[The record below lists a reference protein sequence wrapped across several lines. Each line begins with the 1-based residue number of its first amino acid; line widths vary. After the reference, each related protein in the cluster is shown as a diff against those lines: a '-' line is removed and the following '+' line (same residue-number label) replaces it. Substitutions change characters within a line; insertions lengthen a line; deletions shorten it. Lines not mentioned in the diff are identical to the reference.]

1 MLVRCFWEAVTSNSP
16 FAVNLSQ
23 GFMRQELE
31 MVERQHQQQHHRTIP
46 SFPSFLHPLQPHS
59 LGSNTFRT
67 ALHRTAPHCSGP
79 AARRRISLTRASQFK
94 AAQFLRLAESKGN
107 KTLGNTWYVLTFNAS
122 IAFPLALFAHAG
134 THLENAPSVQRSHL
148 PHLTS
153 HQITS
158 HIPHLASR
166 ITHHASRITH
176 LSIA

>member
-67 ALHRTAPHCSGP
+67 ALHRTTLFW
-79 AARRRISLTRASQFK
+79 ARCTQKNFANP
-94 AAQFLRLAESKGN
+94 RLA
-107 KTLGNTWYVLTFNAS
+107 
-122 IAFPLALFAHAG
+122 
-134 THLENAPSVQRSHL
+134 VQSGAVS
-148 PHLTS
+148 P
-153 HQITS
+153 
-158 HIPHLASR
+158 PG
-166 ITHHASRITH
+166 
-176 LSIA
+176 